1 MRVSIAQILKRSTGR
16 GNNFNYLRAA
26 NHCIIMQTAIALE
39 KIGFFRE
46 LERSPGSIQEL
57 ARILNADEYLL
68 DAAVEFLLNTTDLF
82 EKKAGIILL
91 KEKQQRAVYH
101 WPIWRLLIY
110 KPMFDRMT
118 ELLRGAATFGK
129 DITRDSSYYARY
141 SEVIAGGAIEHA
153 LRNMPPDVDTLVD
166 LGCGSA
172 RSLVTFC
179 GSDGKRRG
187 VGIDRDRD
195 VANYARQRVK
205 EANLN
210 DQIRII
216 EDDIAKLERWR
227 GHVTGNRLMFL
238 SCGVIHE
245 FLRDGEGAAMR
256 FLENLRRAFP
266 GSRLIL
272 IEAGAAALNKTVNDD
287 ILCATLVTT
296 LIHRFSGQGLPQPPE
311 RWKQILHSAGWNI
324 ETIEPFNYTLAIYR
338 CSSA

>member
-68 DAAVEFLLNTTDLF
+68 DAAVEFLL
-82 EKKAGIILL
+82 

-110 KPMFDRMT
+110 KPMLDRMA

-153 LRNMPPDVDTLVD
+153 LRNMPPDVDMLVD

-179 GSDGKRRG
+179 GSDGKRQG

-216 EDDIAKLERWR
+216 EDIFYDTDLIVQVCFFHSL
-227 GHVTGNRLMFL
+227 TG
-238 SCGVIHE
+238 VV
-245 FLRDGEGAAMR
+245 RDVSISINA
-256 FLENLRRAFP
+256 NPPPFP
-266 GSRLIL
+266 
-272 IEAGAAALNKTVNDD
+272 V
-287 ILCATLVTT
+287 
-296 LIHRFSGQGLPQPPE
+296 
-311 RWKQILHSAGWNI
+311 
-324 ETIEPFNYTLAIYR
+324 
-338 CSSA
+338 

>member
-82 EKKAGIILL
+82 DKKAGIILL
-91 KEKQQRAVYH
+91 
-101 WPIWRLLIY
+101 IY
-110 KPMFDRMT
+110 KPMLDRMA

-153 LRNMPPDVDTLVD
+153 LRNMPPDVDMLVD

-238 SCGVIHE
+238 SCGVINE

-272 IEAGAAALNKTVNDD
+272 IEAGAASLNKTVNDD